1 MTIIITLSFA
11 GNETGPFDL
20 YSDATGFATPF
31 AQNVSKAAL
40 LAGYQ
45 VEAPDGTT
53 VVRLYSFQFL
63 CAGEYVDIY
72 SCATPNCDFAGTI
85 ICPVTT
91 TTTTSSSSTTTT
103 STTYF
108 PNPFDIPCLW
118 STNGGNSG
126 LVAVYDF
133 DTNTSTDVLVPNDFT
148 TTIGINRP
156 ICATEDKLWLSDGLN
171 YNDAPSGDN
180 NPLFDYSLIR
190 EYDISTTSGVTLTYV
205 REIRVDVG
213 RAFGNSEGAIK
224 TISVVVTPPVII
236 PIDPSYP
243 PIPEYW
249 PTSDFPYLLVGAQS
263 PTKAEVAGWDIS
275 TTGDIRLGK
284 QDILDWIPLL
294 SLNQIQTTT
303 GISATSLDLTGTFIT
318 TDNNVF
324 IASRFNEPVS
334 QGYNQLQELKGLPPF
349 NRDTTAGWPF
359 GGGASWI
366 TVNQEIGLLP
376 IINLQDQGVPEF
388 TTSWNDIK
396 AMPSWGVDGLLQV
409 LQPETNEVYTISQ
422 TPDYEATLTTTIP
435 NDKVWLSSATGC
447 ANVGLLNPDDITGCT
462 PTALPIL
469 VESNGAN
476 YIGPITFTY
485 FGMSVIAS
493 SDVIGG
499 FLADGPPYP
508 FTTECGIGISAYTQ
522 VMNGNTGGAS
532 LENPAFSYT
541 LEFPVPVNNIPLR
554 TATLDVGDNFRFTT
568 NAASTTLSITSGC
581 EATVQNGNDL
591 ITDTSAG
598 GGSGSVEVLV
608 TGSEDF
614 TTLTFVGTNQGFGG
628 PWSLGCTVPPLN
640 CRLVYSSNYGTS
652 CNSASNA
659 GRCLPGQ
666 TAFKKYFAW
675 DVNTNTQQEILL
687 PPSTATGSPNFAL
700 SENYIIVDVTSLVTG
715 VKSLARYGYTDVNG
729 IPSDTTFD
737 GQFIDYPVGD
747 VRNSGSIMEAVTDTK
762 FLGTWQKSAN
772 QPFPTAVSQIL
783 EWELSGAELSYSV
796 KIDVGVDHGYFV
808 DGDLLLTFKT
818 DGTPNKIIGVGFVP
832 PLQPDYSNQE
842 FLLQFDYTTN
852 ALDGVVNLPAGS
864 SGGAA
869 LGIYDGGIYIAPAS
883 WNTVAPEFAGVWRFD
898 LETLQWTQ
906 LDPADVPVEMYL
918 PNVGPGDFAST
929 PQCRVSDG
937 ITSFDPPPTTTTT
950 TTTIFEGVN
959 TIWTW
964 FEAVTPTT
972 TTTTVAPTTTTTSTS
987 STSTTTTS
995 TTVAPTTTTTTTLP
1009 PLVGCLEFD
1018 YLTLVTASN
1027 WYTNPPQPIDVN
1039 YPSLLTQ
1046 VAFNTGP
1053 TTNTTSYT
1061 DWSQVPNTN
1070 YDVVFNIGGVDYTAE
1085 YQVLNIGIGAV
1096 NVPYGKFSTSGGN
1109 LSSMYAF
1116 QFSKID
1122 ANGNDLSSILSTFDH
1137 TTGDGIKVTA
1147 YGDCTTPT
1155 TTTTTTAT
1163 PEDIPCTDGLDVAFI
1178 VDYTQSMGS
1187 IVENVKAGI
1196 ADIVNAISTESG
1208 AGGYRLSL
1216 ITADENS
1223 NAFPNYLNCSDYINL
1238 PNVQKIINGPNPS
1251 MDPANTGDLD
1261 VYQFIT
1267 TWELFGDNNEA
1278 TFNQQLQK
1286 LNGGV
1291 DGTCIQLGAGLYAS
1305 EPTDYA
1311 AKLVTESNFAGAF
1324 RANVAKHIVILTDQF
1339 PGSTRDYFDEVT
1351 WQGIQDMIT
1360 YANANGIKYF
1370 VLGEGVDKV
1379 GGDQGSSPAV
1389 DGIYPWRELAEQ
1401 TGGSWSNDAS
1411 SQEIQQKIITGCNPT
1426 TTTTTTVTPV

>member
-20 YSDATGFATPF
+20 YSDATGFAIPF

-53 VVRLYSFQFL
+53 VVRLDNLNSL
-63 CAGEYVDIY
+63 CGSTDIY
-72 SCATPNCDFAGTI
+72 SCATPNCDFTGTI

-294 SLNQIQTTT
+294 SLNQIQTTS
-303 GISATSLDLTGTFIT
+303 GIGATSLDLTGTFIT

-324 IASRFNEPVS
+324 IASRFNEPGS

-359 GGGASWI
+359 GGGANWI

-422 TPDYEATLTTTIP
+422 TPDYEATLTTTITDD
-435 NDKVWLSSATGC
+435 NVWLSSATGC

-469 VESNGAN
+469 VESDGAD

-485 FGMSVIAS
+485 SGMSVVAS

-499 FLADGPPYP
+499 LLADGSPYP

-532 LENPAFSYT
+532 LEKPAFSYT

-628 PWSLGCTVPPLN
+628 PWSLGCTVPPLTCN
-640 CRLVYSSNYGTS
+640 LIYPESYVNS
-652 CNSASNA
+652 CAANPGA
-659 GRCLPGQ
+659 CYPGQ
-666 TAFKKYFAW
+666 AGYNRIYAWNPVSFIKEEIVLPQGSYMGYPDFA
-675 DVNTNTQQEILL
+675 V
-687 PPSTATGSPNFAL
+687 
-700 SENYIIVDVTSLVTG
+700 SENYLIGNLPQTG
-715 VKSLARYGYTDVNG
+715 LPGNLTRYGYTLGTNG
-729 IPSDTTFD
+729 VPDNVTWDGVFYTFPTEWTIPA
-737 GQFIDYPVGD
+737 PNV
-747 VRNSGSIMEAVTDTK
+747 MEAINDTK
-762 FLGTWQKSAN
+762 FVALYQTSSINKVLEVEIIEGTTELQVTEK
-772 QPFPTAVSQIL
+772 
-783 EWELSGAELSYSV
+783 WENTDFRLTG
-796 KIDVGVDHGYFV
+796 DV
-808 DGDLLLTFKT
+808 LLTFKE
-818 DGTPNKIIGVGFVP
+818 DGVTPNKLISPSLPFGSF
-832 PLQPDYSNQE
+832 PDTGN
-842 FLLQFDYTTN
+842 LKQFDYLTGALEGTIN
-852 ALDGVVNLPAGS
+852 LPTGIKGTASIGMVDNYIYISVRPDLIIDPSLDGLWRLDVNTSVWSLVPPEEAP
-864 SGGAA
+864 SGITPEGAA
-869 LGIYDGGIYIAPAS
+869 
-883 WNTVAPEFAGVWRFD
+883 
-898 LETLQWTQ
+898 
-906 LDPADVPVEMYL
+906 
-918 PNVGPGDFAST
+918 DFGSRAE
-929 PQCRVSDG
+929 CRISDG

-964 FEAVTPTT
+964 FEA
-972 TTTTVAPTTTTTSTS
+972 
-987 STSTTTTS
+987 
-995 TTVAPTTTTTTTLP
+995 
-1009 PLVGCLEFD
+1009 E
-1018 YLTLVTASN
+1018 
-1027 WYTNPPQPIDVN
+1027 
-1039 YPSLLTQ
+1039 
-1046 VAFNTGP
+1046 
-1053 TTNTTSYT
+1053 
-1061 DWSQVPNTN
+1061 
-1070 YDVVFNIGGVDYTAE
+1070 
-1085 YQVLNIGIGAV
+1085 
-1096 NVPYGKFSTSGGN
+1096 
-1109 LSSMYAF
+1109 
-1116 QFSKID
+1116 
-1122 ANGNDLSSILSTFDH
+1122 
-1137 TTGDGIKVTA
+1137 
-1147 YGDCTTPT
+1147 
-1155 TTTTTTAT
+1155 
-1163 PEDIPCTDGLDVAFI
+1163 
-1178 VDYTQSMGS
+1178 
-1187 IVENVKAGI
+1187 
-1196 ADIVNAISTESG
+1196 
-1208 AGGYRLSL
+1208 
-1216 ITADENS
+1216 
-1223 NAFPNYLNCSDYINL
+1223 
-1238 PNVQKIINGPNPS
+1238 
-1251 MDPANTGDLD
+1251 
-1261 VYQFIT
+1261 
-1267 TWELFGDNNEA
+1267 
-1278 TFNQQLQK
+1278 
-1286 LNGGV
+1286 
-1291 DGTCIQLGAGLYAS
+1291 
-1305 EPTDYA
+1305 
-1311 AKLVTESNFAGAF
+1311 
-1324 RANVAKHIVILTDQF
+1324 
-1339 PGSTRDYFDEVT
+1339 
-1351 WQGIQDMIT
+1351 
-1360 YANANGIKYF
+1360 
-1370 VLGEGVDKV
+1370 
-1379 GGDQGSSPAV
+1379 
-1389 DGIYPWRELAEQ
+1389 
-1401 TGGSWSNDAS
+1401 
-1411 SQEIQQKIITGCNPT
+1411 
-1426 TTTTTTVTPV
+1426 TPV